1 MTRISI
7 VALIFNLLFAAT
19 ATAQKTEKAAA
30 NIDTKAQNVS
40 GRVFDEKRHPL
51 SFATLMVLSAA
62 DSSYITGAVSRDDGS
77 FKLNLEEIK
86 DKLLKV
92 SCLGYT
98 TLVIPIAGHD
108 IGIIIMKPEAMNLTG
123 VTINAQRPA
132 YKVKAGAL
140 ITTVQGTMLAKAGTA
155 NDVIMKLPGLRNGE
169 NGFEVI
175 GKGSPQ
181 IYINGRRVH
190 DLSELEH
197 LGSGQIATVELNTNP
212 GVRYESSVKA
222 VINIRTV
229 RTVGDGLSGNAR
241 LSVRQGYR
249 TSTSNDASL
258 NWRKGGIDVFGGMSY
273 NFQQMYQE
281 QKNNTVKSAGTDT
294 WNMKSDIL
302 IRPRGSS
309 FSGNIGFNWQIND
322 KHSLGVKYRGSY
334 LPFSNS
340 LWYTGEAVKKNG
352 ATVENIVYD
361 MHWNNNT
368 NPIQHLNAYYTGQTG
383 GLKISIDNDLYTSQS
398 TSNQLITEQDDDGMP
413 SNIDSRNSV
422 RNTMDASKLTLTYK
436 IGKGSVDV
444 GGEAIFTNR
453 HDRYVNIQ
461 EITPATDDHI
471 KEKTY
476 ATFASYTL
484 PLGKTELTAGARY
497 EHVRS
502 DYYEKDVHMAGQSR
516 TYNSIYPT
524 VNVSTAIG
532 SGLYVDL
539 SYKASPNRP
548 TYSQLGSN
556 VQYDDRYNYEKG
568 NPLLRTATNH
578 DITLSGVYRWIYMS
592 FSWQYIKNTIAGLV
606 DTYQKDSPISLFTNI
621 NYDHKQEY
629 SAVLSLSPK
638 ISILSP
644 RLNFSIMGQHFS
656 ITHFGENKKMNNPL
670 LFVSFNNSLKIC
682 NGLTATVDMSYNTA
696 GHINIVKL
704 KESGKIDLGLRYD
717 HKEWSLH
724 LQATDILRTARN
736 SMFTYGTQSLL
747 DKWNYSDSQ
756 AVQLTMRLNFN
767 TASSKYKGKGA
778 GQSEINRL

>member
-7 VALIFNLLFAAT
+7 AIFTFTLLLAAT
-19 ATAQKTEKAAA
+19 ATAQNTKKETV
-30 NIDTKAQNVS
+30 NMDIKAQGLS
-40 GRVFDEKRHPL
+40 GRVLDEKHHPL
-51 SFATLMVLSAA
+51 PFATIVVQSAA
-62 DSSYITGAVSRDDGS
+62 DSSYITGTVSRDDGS
-77 FKLNLEEIK
+77 FKLSLEKEK
-86 DKLLKV
+86 GKLLKV

-98 TLVIPIAGHD
+98 NFVMPLTGHD
-108 IGIIIMKPEAMNLTG
+108 IGIIILKPDAMNLTG

-140 ITTVQGTMLAKAGTA
+140 ITAVQGTMLAKAGTA

-190 DLSELEH
+190 DLSELER

-229 RTVGDGLSGNAR
+229 RTVGNGLSGNAR
-241 LSVRQGYR
+241 ISVRQGYR

-258 NWRKGGIDVFGGMSY
+258 NWRKGRLDIFGGLSY

-281 QKNNTVKSAGTDT
+281 QKNNTDKSAGTDT
-294 WNMKSDIL
+294 WNMKSGIL

-309 FSGNIGFNWQIND
+309 VSGNIGFNWQIND

-340 LWYTGEAVKKNG
+340 LWNTDETVKKNG

-361 MHWNNNT
+361 TRWNNGSS
-368 NPIQHLNAYYTGQTG
+368 PVQHLNAYYTGHAG
-383 GLKISIDNDLYTSQS
+383 GLEISLDNDLYISQS
-398 TSNQLITEQDDDGMP
+398 TSNQFITEKDGNGTM
-413 SNIDSRNSV
+413 SNIDSRNRV
-422 RNTMDASKLTLTYK
+422 RSTMEASKLTLTHR
-436 IGKGSVDV
+436 IGKGTVDM
-444 GGEAIFTNR
+444 GEEIILTNR
-453 HDRYVNIQ
+453 HDRYVNMQ
-461 EITPATDDHI
+461 DITPATDDHI
-471 KEKTY
+471 KEKNY

-484 PLGKTELTAGARY
+484 PLGKIEFTAGARY

-502 DYYEKDVHMAGQSR
+502 DYYEKDVYIAGQSR
-516 TYNSIYPT
+516 TYNNIYPM
-524 VNVSTAIG
+524 VNVSTTTG
-532 SGLYVDL
+532 SGLHVDL
-539 SYKASPNRP
+539 SYKASPKRP

-592 FSWQYIKNTIAGLV
+592 FSWQYIKNAIAGLV
-606 DTYQKDSPISLFTNI
+606 DTYKEDSPISLLTKI

-638 ISILSP
+638 ISFWSPIL
-644 RLNFSIMGQHFS
+644 NVSIMGQRFS
-656 ITHFGENKKMNNPL
+656 ITHFGENKKMNKPL
-670 LFVSFNNSLKIC
+670 LFISFNNSLKIC
-682 NGLTATVDMSYNTA
+682 NGLTATVDMSYNTS
-696 GHINIVKL
+696 GHIDIVKL
-704 KESGKIDLGLRYD
+704 KENGKMDLGLRYD

-736 SMFTYGTQSLL
+736 SMFTYGTQSVL

-756 AVQLTMRLNFN
+756 ALQLTLRYNFN
-767 TASSKYKGKGA
+767 TAISKYKGRGA
-778 GQSEINRL
+778 GQSEINRF